1 VTRIAEAW
9 RDPDKR
15 RALLLSVAVHLMA
28 LLLLAVFVTAP
39 KPRKLDHYL
48 VITLGSPQKSQT
60 QTQAPAA
67 EAAAPQASQAQ
78 VASGAIGE
86 PQARS
91 APKPRPQAPQPQ
103 QATTQPPAPAQ
114 PEPKAPQKAP
124 QPQTPPVTAQA
135 PAPTLSPP
143 SQAAPVKPAPAEPT
157 GTTAATL
164 PEIKPVQLPPNQPP
178 PAITIPKPQ
187 AQAEVPQA
195 MALAITPQT
204 HVSPARKLPSPQASA
219 QVAQAQV
226 VPRPQASASVART
239 LSAPQARAEV
249 TPAQPLPSP
258 QARAQVTPAQS
269 LQAPQA
275 TAQVAAPRPLT
286 GPQASASVAPARPLS
301 APQATATAGTA
312 RNLAVTPQVSVSAP
326 LPVPV
331 PTIRAQVRAPAASA
345 GAPSSSGAPPGN
357 TDVASPRA
365 GNRTPGGNA
374 PTAGQV
380 GGTTQ
385 ANAAGR
391 GSATS
396 PNGSATGTGA
406 PAPSPAPFREELER
420 PLAVLVDNVHGYP
433 QSGLKQA
440 ASIIEMPVEGG
451 LTRLMLI
458 YDTADPGRVGPIRSA
473 RDYFVK
479 LSDSMH
485 AVLVHDGGSPGA
497 MIAIKKGKLPTLDA
511 LHRGD
516 LFSRGTQRKAPY
528 NLYSQGDALR
538 RAVNR
543 LLPAR
548 TRVLTGTLYR
558 PPQDAPTVTSVTDRF
573 SSVYKTG
580 FRYFPKL
587 DSYRWVRNGKGADD
601 ASGENVL
608 VDAVVMAKITA
619 RPLPDD
625 PEGRLYIPL
634 QGGPATLYLHGR
646 AVAGHWDL
654 NDGVQFVTAAGQ
666 PVDLAPFRTWFVMT
680 PTYDSRVQQ

>member
-1 VTRIAEAW
+1 MPR
-9 RDPDKR
+9 P
-15 RALLLSVAVHLMA
+15 LSS
-28 LLLLAVFVTAP
+28 
-39 KPRKLDHYL
+39 PR
-48 VITLGSPQKSQT
+48 T
-60 QTQAPAA
+60 
-67 EAAAPQASQAQ
+67 QAQ
-78 VASGAIGE
+78 V
-86 PQARS
+86 
-91 APKPRPQAPQPQ
+91 
-103 QATTQPPAPAQ
+103 T
-114 PEPKAPQKAP
+114 
-124 QPQTPPVTAQA
+124 
-135 PAPTLSPP
+135 
-143 SQAAPVKPAPAEPT
+143 PAEP
-157 GTTAATL
+157 L
-164 PEIKPVQLPPNQPP
+164 
-178 PAITIPKPQ
+178 Q
-187 AQAEVPQA
+187 A
-195 MALAITPQT
+195 
-204 HVSPARKLPSPQASA
+204 PQASA
-219 QVAQAQV
+219 QVAA
-226 VPRPQASASVART
+226 PRALNAPQASASVA
-239 LSAPQARAEV
+239 AAR
-249 TPAQPLPSP
+249 P
-258 QARAQVTPAQS
+258 

-275 TAQVAAPRPLT
+275 
-286 GPQASASVAPARPLS
+286 S
-301 APQATATAGTA
+301 ATAGTA
-312 RNLAVTPQVSVSAP
+312 RNVQVTPQVSVSAP
-326 LPVPV
+326 QSVPV
-331 PTIRAQVRAPAASA
+331 PTVRAQVRAPAPSA
-345 GAPSSSGAPPGN
+345 GAPASSGAPPGN
-357 TDVASPRA
+357 TDVTSTRA

-391 GSATS
+391 GSAAS
-396 PNGSATGTGA
+396 PDGSATGTGA

-433 QSGLKQA
+433 QSGLTQA
-440 ASIIEMPVEGG
+440 SSIIEMPVEGG

-458 YDTADPGRVGPIRSA
+458 YDTADPGKVGPIRSA

-479 LSDSMH
+479 LTESMN

-497 MIAIKKGKLPTLDA
+497 MIAIKQGKLPTLDA

-516 LFSRGTQRKAPY
+516 LFSRGTQRQAPY

-573 SSVYKTG
+573 SKDYKTG

-587 DSYRWVRNGKGADD
+587 DSYRWVRNGTAADD

-646 AVAGHWDL
+646 AVAGHWNL
-654 NDGVQFVTAAGQ
+654 TDGVQFVTATGQ

-680 PTYDSRVQQ
+680 PTYDSRVEQ